1 MFLTHPLRKSQQR
14 PYWTQSLHL
23 HNSYQIQEDFRCSI
37 VAQNQSQL
45 CPPADFQISFI
56 RIRARLI
63 TRLNNNLNRVKASWH
78 ADELFPVLS
87 PVHGLVAL
95 GGLVGEDGEGGGQE
109 GADSASHSHPV
120 GASHLSHNIVGVVI
134 DYYDVVVV
142 VGGDSLLVSISHQSG
157 VGWVH

>member
-1 MFLTHPLRKSQQR
+1 MFLILTHPLRKSQQR

-23 HNSYQIQEDFRCSI
+23 HNSYQIQDFRCSI

-45 CPPADFQISFI
+45 CPPTDSDQLHHNS
-56 RIRARLI
+56 RLI
-63 TRLNNNLNRVKASWH
+63 TRLNTNLNRVKASWH

-134 DYYDVVVV
+134 DYYVV

>member
-23 HNSYQIQEDFRCSI
+23 HNSYQIQEDFRCST

-142 VGGDSLLVSISHQSG
+142 GGGDSLLVSISHQSG

>member
-1 MFLTHPLRKSQQR
+1 M
-14 PYWTQSLHL
+14 
-23 HNSYQIQEDFRCSI
+23 
-37 VAQNQSQL
+37 
-45 CPPADFQISFI
+45 
-56 RIRARLI
+56 
-63 TRLNNNLNRVKASWH
+63 
-78 ADELFPVLS
+78 
-87 PVHGLVAL
+87 AL

-142 VGGDSLLVSISHQSG
+142 GGGDSLLVSISHQSG

>member
-23 HNSYQIQEDFRCSI
+23 HNSYQIQVDFRCSI

-95 GGLVGEDGEGGGQE
+95 GGLVGEDGEGGSEE
-109 GADSASHSHPV
+109 GADCASHSHPV
-120 GASHLSHNIVGVVI
+120 GTPHLAMAKHKGVGVHTHF
-134 DYYDVVVV
+134 YNLRFL
-142 VGGDSLLVSISHQSG
+142 SLAIL
-157 VGWVH
+157 